1 MGIQPLFCCFSN
13 MSPIISAITGIG
25 ASVLSFAFLIWG
37 IADLWFKKS
46 GVEVIYIISFV
57 LVILCLVLFILLLV
71 FIFITDSRGFNN
83 FARVLCLVIL
93 IMCAVAFIFML
104 ISWIILI
111 VDYAKLRKDLKDVE
125 EECLELLDITGT
137 ISYNPVKNCKI
148 PSSEWAAVF
157 VPSLITLIVLPLMAL
172 VANYLYKE
180 FTDRMN
186 LNPTPYPVTQN
197 TIPTIPNISQPEIN
211 LNINGPVPPMGNNVP
226 YPVPIQQSGVNINK

>member
-1 MGIQPLFCCFSN
+1 MGMEALFCCFRGLG
-13 MSPIISAITGIG
+13 PKISAITGLG

-37 IADLWFKKS
+37 LADLWFKRK
-46 GVEVIYIISFV
+46 GVHALYIITFV
-57 LVILCLVLFILLLV
+57 LVILALVGFALLFV
-71 FIFITDSRGFNN
+71 FLMMTGQRAINN
-83 FARVLCLVIL
+83 LGRTICLVI
-93 IMCAVAFIFML
+93 IMICVLAFIFML

-111 VDYAKLRKDLKDVE
+111 VYYA
-125 EECLELLDITGT
+125 GT
-137 ISYNPVKNCKI
+137 DKTIHSH
-148 PSSEWAAVF
+148 EWAAVF

>member
-13 MSPIISAITGIG
+13 MSPI
-25 ASVLSFAFLIWG
+25 
-37 IADLWFKKS
+37 
-46 GVEVIYIISFV
+46 IYIISFV

-111 VDYAKLRKDLKDVE
+111 VDYAKLRKDKKDDE
-125 EECLELLDITGT
+125 EECLEFLDI
-137 ISYNPVKNCKI
+137 NPVKNCKI

-157 VPSLITLIVLPLMAL
+157 VPSLITLIALPIMAL
-172 VANYLYKE
+172 AANYLYKV
-180 FTDRMN
+180 FTDKMN
-186 LNPTPYPVTQN
+186 TTPYPVN
-197 TIPTIPNISQPEIN
+197 IPNNSMPTIPNIAPPEIIP
-211 LNINGPVPPMGNNVP
+211 NINGPVPPMGNNVP
-226 YPVPIQQSGVNINK
+226 FPVPIQQSVVNINQ

>member
-1 MGIQPLFCCFSN
+1 MGMEALFCCFRGLG
-13 MSPIISAITGIG
+13 PKISAITGLG

-37 IADLWFKKS
+37 LADLWFKRT
-46 GVEVIYIISFV
+46 GVHVLYIITFV
-57 LVILCLVLFILLLV
+57 LVILALVGFALLFV
-71 FIFITDSRGFNN
+71 FLMMTGPRAINN
-83 FARVLCLVIL
+83 LGRTICLVI
-93 IMCAVAFIFML
+93 IMICVLAFIFML

-111 VDYAKLRKDLKDVE
+111 VYYADLRKDLKDIGSDE
-125 EECLELLDITGT
+125 T
-137 ISYNPVKNCKI
+137 I
-148 PSSEWAAVF
+148 PSHDWAAVF

>member
-1 MGIQPLFCCFSN
+1 MGMEALFCCFRGLG
-13 MSPIISAITGIG
+13 PKISAITGLG

-37 IADLWFKKS
+37 LADLWFKRK
-46 GVEVIYIISFV
+46 GVNALYIITFV
-57 LVILCLVLFILLLV
+57 LVILALVGFALLFV
-71 FIFITDSRGFNN
+71 FLMRTGPRAINN
-83 FARVLCLVIL
+83 LGRTICLVI
-93 IMCAVAFIFML
+93 IMICVLAFIFML

-111 VDYAKLRKDLKDVE
+111 VYYADSDK
-125 EECLELLDITGT
+125 T
-137 ISYNPVKNCKI
+137 IDSH
-148 PSSEWAAVF
+148 EWAAVF

>member
-1 MGIQPLFCCFSN
+1 MGMEALFCCFRGLG
-13 MSPIISAITGIG
+13 PKISAITGLG

-37 IADLWFKKS
+37 LADLWFKRT
-46 GVEVIYIISFV
+46 GVHVLYIITFV
-57 LVILCLVLFILLLV
+57 LVILALVGFALLFV
-71 FIFITDSRGFNN
+71 FLMKIGPRAINN
-83 FARVLCLVIL
+83 LGRTICLVI
-93 IMCAVAFIFML
+93 IMICVLAFIFML

-111 VDYAKLRKDLKDVE
+111 VYYADSDK
-125 EECLELLDITGT
+125 T
-137 ISYNPVKNCKI
+137 IDSH
-148 PSSEWAAVF
+148 EWAAVF

>member
-1 MGIQPLFCCFSN
+1 MGMEALFCCFRGLG
-13 MSPIISAITGIG
+13 PKISAITGLG

-37 IADLWFKKS
+37 LADLEFKRK
-46 GVEVIYIISFV
+46 GVHALYIITFV
-57 LVILCLVLFILLLV
+57 LVILALVGFALLFV
-71 FIFITDSRGFNN
+71 FLMKIGPRAINN
-83 FARVLCLVIL
+83 LGRTICLVI
-93 IMCAVAFIFML
+93 IMICVLAFIFML

-111 VDYAKLRKDLKDVE
+111 VYYADSDK
-125 EECLELLDITGT
+125 T
-137 ISYNPVKNCKI
+137 IDSH
-148 PSSEWAAVF
+148 EWAAVF

>member
-1 MGIQPLFCCFSN
+1 MGMEALFCCFRGLG
-13 MSPIISAITGIG
+13 PKISAITGLG

-37 IADLWFKKS
+37 LADLWFKRK
-46 GVEVIYIISFV
+46 GVHALYIITFV
-57 LVILCLVLFILLLV
+57 LVILALVGFALLFV
-71 FIFITDSRGFNN
+71 FLMRTGPRAINN
-83 FARVLCLVIL
+83 LGRTICLVI
-93 IMCAVAFIFML
+93 IMICVLAFIFML

-111 VDYAKLRKDLKDVE
+111 VYYADSDK
-125 EECLELLDITGT
+125 T
-137 ISYNPVKNCKI
+137 IHSH
-148 PSSEWAAVF
+148 EWAAVF

>member
-1 MGIQPLFCCFSN
+1 MGMEALFCCFRGLG
-13 MSPIISAITGIG
+13 PKISAITGLG

-37 IADLWFKKS
+37 LADLWFKRT
-46 GVEVIYIISFV
+46 GVHVLYIITFV
-57 LVILCLVLFILLLV
+57 LVILALVGFALLFV
-71 FIFITDSRGFNN
+71 FLMMTVPRAINN
-83 FARVLCLVIL
+83 LGRIICLVI
-93 IMCAVAFIFML
+93 IMICVLAFIFML

-111 VDYAKLRKDLKDVE
+111 VYYADLRKDLKDSGSDE
-125 EECLELLDITGT
+125 T
-137 ISYNPVKNCKI
+137 I
-148 PSSEWAAVF
+148 PSHDWAAVF

-186 LNPTPYPVTQN
+186 LNPTPTQN

>member
-1 MGIQPLFCCFSN
+1 MGMEALFCCFRGLG
-13 MSPIISAITGIG
+13 PKISAITGLG

-37 IADLWFKKS
+37 LADLWFKRK
-46 GVEVIYIISFV
+46 GVHALYIITFV
-57 LVILCLVLFILLLV
+57 LVILALVGFALLFV
-71 FIFITDSRGFNN
+71 FLMRTGPRAINN
-83 FARVLCLVIL
+83 LGRTICLVI
-93 IMCAVAFIFML
+93 IMICVLAFIFML
-104 ISWIILI
+104 ISWIMLI
-111 VDYAKLRKDLKDVE
+111 VYYADPDK
-125 EECLELLDITGT
+125 T
-137 ISYNPVKNCKI
+137 NP
-148 PSSEWAAVF
+148 SHEWAAVF

>member
-1 MGIQPLFCCFSN
+1 MGMEALFCCFRGLG
-13 MSPIISAITGIG
+13 PKISAITGLG

-37 IADLWFKKS
+37 LADLWFKRK
-46 GVEVIYIISFV
+46 GVQVLYIITFV
-57 LVILCLVLFILLLV
+57 LVILALVGFALLFV
-71 FIFITDSRGFNN
+71 FLMMTVPRAINN
-83 FARVLCLVIL
+83 LGRIICLVI
-93 IMCAVAFIFML
+93 IMICVLAFIFML

-111 VDYAKLRKDLKDVE
+111 VYYADLRKDLKDIGSDE
-125 EECLELLDITGT
+125 T
-137 ISYNPVKNCKI
+137 I
-148 PSSEWAAVF
+148 PSHDWAAVF

-186 LNPTPYPVTQN
+186 LNPTPTQN

>member
-1 MGIQPLFCCFSN
+1 MGMEALFCCFRGLG
-13 MSPIISAITGIG
+13 PKISAITGLG

-37 IADLWFKKS
+37 LADLEFKRK
-46 GVEVIYIISFV
+46 GVHALYIITFV
-57 LVILCLVLFILLLV
+57 LVILALIGFALLFV
-71 FIFITDSRGFNN
+71 FLMKIGPRAINN
-83 FARVLCLVIL
+83 LGRTICLVI
-93 IMCAVAFIFML
+93 IMICVLAFIFML

-111 VDYAKLRKDLKDVE
+111 VYYA
-125 EECLELLDITGT
+125 GT
-137 ISYNPVKNCKI
+137 DKTIHSH
-148 PSSEWAAVF
+148 EWAAVF

>member
-1 MGIQPLFCCFSN
+1 MGMEALFCCFRGLG
-13 MSPIISAITGIG
+13 PKISAITGLG

-37 IADLWFKKS
+37 LADLWFKRT
-46 GVEVIYIISFV
+46 GVHVLYIITFV
-57 LVILCLVLFILLLV
+57 LVILALVGFALLFV
-71 FIFITDSRGFNN
+71 FLMMTAPRAINN
-83 FARVLCLVIL
+83 LGRIICLVI
-93 IMCAVAFIFML
+93 IMICVLAFIFML

-111 VDYAKLRKDLKDVE
+111 VYYADLRKDLKDIGSDE
-125 EECLELLDITGT
+125 T
-137 ISYNPVKNCKI
+137 I
-148 PSSEWAAVF
+148 PSHDWAAVF

-186 LNPTPYPVTQN
+186 LNPTTPYPVTQN

>member
-1 MGIQPLFCCFSN
+1 MGMEALFCCFRGLG
-13 MSPIISAITGIG
+13 PKISAITGLG

-37 IADLWFKKS
+37 LADLWFKRK
-46 GVEVIYIISFV
+46 GVHALYIITFV
-57 LVILCLVLFILLLV
+57 LVILALVGFALLFV
-71 FIFITDSRGFNN
+71 FLMITGQRAINN
-83 FARVLCLVIL
+83 LGRTICLVI
-93 IMCAVAFIFML
+93 IMICVLAFIFML

-111 VDYAKLRKDLKDVE
+111 VYYADSDK
-125 EECLELLDITGT
+125 T
-137 ISYNPVKNCKI
+137 IDSH
-148 PSSEWAAVF
+148 EWAAVF

>member
-1 MGIQPLFCCFSN
+1 MGMEALFCCFRGLG
-13 MSPIISAITGIG
+13 PKISAITGLG

-37 IADLWFKKS
+37 LADLWFKRK
-46 GVEVIYIISFV
+46 GVHALYIITFV
-57 LVILCLVLFILLLV
+57 LVILALVGFALLFV
-71 FIFITDSRGFNN
+71 FLMKIGPRAINN
-83 FARVLCLVIL
+83 LGRTICLVI
-93 IMCAVAFIFML
+93 IMICVLAFIFML

-111 VDYAKLRKDLKDVE
+111 VYYADSDK
-125 EECLELLDITGT
+125 T
-137 ISYNPVKNCKI
+137 IDSH
-148 PSSEWAAVF
+148 EWAAVF

>member
-1 MGIQPLFCCFSN
+1 MGMEALFCCFRGLG
-13 MSPIISAITGIG
+13 PKISAITGLG

-37 IADLWFKKS
+37 LADLWFKRT
-46 GVEVIYIISFV
+46 GVHVLYIITFV
-57 LVILCLVLFILLLV
+57 LVILALVGFALLFV
-71 FIFITDSRGFNN
+71 FLMMTVPRAINN
-83 FARVLCLVIL
+83 LGRIICLVI
-93 IMCAVAFIFML
+93 IMICVLAFIFML

-111 VDYAKLRKDLKDVE
+111 VYYADLRKDLKDIGSDE
-125 EECLELLDITGT
+125 T
-137 ISYNPVKNCKI
+137 I
-148 PSSEWAAVF
+148 PSHDWAAVF

-186 LNPTPYPVTQN
+186 LNPTPSPYPVTQN

>member
-1 MGIQPLFCCFSN
+1 MGMEALFCCFRGLG
-13 MSPIISAITGIG
+13 PKISAITGLG

-37 IADLWFKKS
+37 LADLWFKRK
-46 GVEVIYIISFV
+46 GVHALYIITFV
-57 LVILCLVLFILLLV
+57 LVILALVGFALLFV
-71 FIFITDSRGFNN
+71 FLMMTGQRAINN
-83 FARVLCLVIL
+83 LGRTICLVI
-93 IMCAVAFIFML
+93 IMICVLAFIFML

-111 VDYAKLRKDLKDVE
+111 VYYADLRKDLKDIGSDE
-125 EECLELLDITGT
+125 T
-137 ISYNPVKNCKI
+137 I
-148 PSSEWAAVF
+148 PSHDWAAVF

>member
-1 MGIQPLFCCFSN
+1 MGMEALFCCFRGLG
-13 MSPIISAITGIG
+13 PKISAITGLG

-37 IADLWFKKS
+37 LADLEFKRK
-46 GVEVIYIISFV
+46 GVHVLYIITFV
-57 LVILCLVLFILLLV
+57 LVILALVGFALLFV
-71 FIFITDSRGFNN
+71 FLMMTVPRAINN
-83 FARVLCLVIL
+83 LGRIICLVI
-93 IMCAVAFIFML
+93 IMICVLAFIFML

-111 VDYAKLRKDLKDVE
+111 VYYADLRKDLKDIGSDE
-125 EECLELLDITGT
+125 T
-137 ISYNPVKNCKI
+137 I
-148 PSSEWAAVF
+148 PSHDWAAVF

-186 LNPTPYPVTQN
+186 LNPTPTQN

>member
-1 MGIQPLFCCFSN
+1 MGMEALFCCFRGLG
-13 MSPIISAITGIG
+13 PKISAITGLG

-37 IADLWFKKS
+37 LADLWFKRT
-46 GVEVIYIISFV
+46 GVHVLYIITFV
-57 LVILCLVLFILLLV
+57 LVILALVGFALLFV
-71 FIFITDSRGFNN
+71 FLMMTVPRAINN
-83 FARVLCLVIL
+83 LGRIICLVI
-93 IMCAVAFIFML
+93 IMICVLAFIFML

-111 VDYAKLRKDLKDVE
+111 VYYADLRKDLKDIGSDE
-125 EECLELLDITGT
+125 T
-137 ISYNPVKNCKI
+137 I
-148 PSSEWAAVF
+148 PSHDWAAVF

-180 FTDRMN
+180 FTDRM
-186 LNPTPYPVTQN
+186 TPYPVTQN

>member
-1 MGIQPLFCCFSN
+1 MGMEALFCCFRGLG
-13 MSPIISAITGIG
+13 PKISAITGFG

-37 IADLWFKKS
+37 LADLWFKRK
-46 GVEVIYIISFV
+46 GVNALYIITFV
-57 LVILCLVLFILLLV
+57 LVILALVGFALLFV
-71 FIFITDSRGFNN
+71 FLMKIGPRAINN
-83 FARVLCLVIL
+83 LGRTICLVI
-93 IMCAVAFIFML
+93 IMICVLAFIFML

-111 VDYAKLRKDLKDVE
+111 VYYADSDK
-125 EECLELLDITGT
+125 T
-137 ISYNPVKNCKI
+137 IDSH
-148 PSSEWAAVF
+148 EWAAVF

>member
-1 MGIQPLFCCFSN
+1 MGMEALFCCFRGLG
-13 MSPIISAITGIG
+13 PKISAITGLG

-37 IADLWFKKS
+37 LADLWFKRT
-46 GVEVIYIISFV
+46 GVHVLYIITFV
-57 LVILCLVLFILLLV
+57 LVILALVGFALLFV
-71 FIFITDSRGFNN
+71 FLMKIGPRAINN
-83 FARVLCLVIL
+83 LGRIICLVI
-93 IMCAVAFIFML
+93 IMICVLAFIFML

-111 VDYAKLRKDLKDVE
+111 VYYADLRKDLKDIGSDE
-125 EECLELLDITGT
+125 T
-137 ISYNPVKNCKI
+137 I
-148 PSSEWAAVF
+148 PSHDWAAVF

>member
-57 LVILCLVLFILLLV
+57 LIILCLVLFILLLV

-111 VDYAKLRKDLKDVE
+111 VDYAKLRKDLKDFE
-125 EECLELLDITGT
+125 EECLELLDITRT

-157 VPSLITLIVLPLMAL
+157 VPSLITLIALPIMAL
-172 VANYLYKE
+172 AANYLYKV
-180 FTDRMN
+180 FTDKMN
-186 LNPTPYPVTQN
+186 TTPYPVN
-197 TIPTIPNISQPEIN
+197 IPNNSMPTIPNVAPPEIIP
-211 LNINGPVPPMGNNVP
+211 NINGPVPPMGNNVP
-226 YPVPIQQSGVNINK
+226 FPVPIQQSVVNINQ

>member
-1 MGIQPLFCCFSN
+1 MGMEALFCCFRGLG
-13 MSPIISAITGIG
+13 PKISAITGLG

-37 IADLWFKKS
+37 LADLWFKRT
-46 GVEVIYIISFV
+46 GVHVLYIITFV
-57 LVILCLVLFILLLV
+57 LVILALVGFALLFV
-71 FIFITDSRGFNN
+71 FLMMTGQRAINN
-83 FARVLCLVIL
+83 LGRTICLVI
-93 IMCAVAFIFML
+93 IMICVLAFIFML

-111 VDYAKLRKDLKDVE
+111 VNYADLRKDLKDIGSDE
-125 EECLELLDITGT
+125 T
-137 ISYNPVKNCKI
+137 I
-148 PSSEWAAVF
+148 PSHEWAAVF

>member
-1 MGIQPLFCCFSN
+1 MGMEALFCCFRGLG
-13 MSPIISAITGIG
+13 PKISAITGLG

-37 IADLWFKKS
+37 LADLWFKRK
-46 GVEVIYIISFV
+46 GVHALYIITFV
-57 LVILCLVLFILLLV
+57 LVILALVGFALLFV
-71 FIFITDSRGFNN
+71 FLMRTGPRAINN
-83 FARVLCLVIL
+83 LGRTICLVI
-93 IMCAVAFIFML
+93 IMICVLAFIFML

-111 VDYAKLRKDLKDVE
+111 VYYAGSDE
-125 EECLELLDITGT
+125 AF
-137 ISYNPVKNCKI
+137 
-148 PSSEWAAVF
+148 PSNDWAAIF

>member
-1 MGIQPLFCCFSN
+1 MGMEALFCCFRGLG
-13 MSPIISAITGIG
+13 PKISAITGLG

-37 IADLWFKKS
+37 LADLWFKRT
-46 GVEVIYIISFV
+46 GVHVLYIITFV
-57 LVILCLVLFILLLV
+57 LVILALVGFALLFV
-71 FIFITDSRGFNN
+71 FLMKIGPRAINN
-83 FARVLCLVIL
+83 LGRIICLVI
-93 IMCAVAFIFML
+93 IMICVVAFIFML

-111 VDYAKLRKDLKDVE
+111 VYYADLRKDLKDIGSDE
-125 EECLELLDITGT
+125 T
-137 ISYNPVKNCKI
+137 I
-148 PSSEWAAVF
+148 PSHDWAAVF

>member
-1 MGIQPLFCCFSN
+1 MGMEALFCCFRGLG
-13 MSPIISAITGIG
+13 PKISAITGLG

-37 IADLWFKKS
+37 LADLWFKRK
-46 GVEVIYIISFV
+46 GVNALYIITFV
-57 LVILCLVLFILLLV
+57 LVILALVGFALLFV
-71 FIFITDSRGFNN
+71 FLMKIGPRAINN
-83 FARVLCLVIL
+83 LGRTICLVI
-93 IMCAVAFIFML
+93 IMICVLAFIFML

-111 VDYAKLRKDLKDVE
+111 VYYADPDK
-125 EECLELLDITGT
+125 T
-137 ISYNPVKNCKI
+137 IDSH
-148 PSSEWAAVF
+148 EWAAVF

>member
-1 MGIQPLFCCFSN
+1 MEALFCCFRGLG
-13 MSPIISAITGIG
+13 PKISAITGLG

-37 IADLWFKKS
+37 LADLWFKRT
-46 GVEVIYIISFV
+46 GVHVLYIITFV
-57 LVILCLVLFILLLV
+57 LVILALVGFALLFV
-71 FIFITDSRGFNN
+71 FLMMTVPRAINN
-83 FARVLCLVIL
+83 LGRIICLVI
-93 IMCAVAFIFML
+93 IMICVLAFIFML

-111 VDYAKLRKDLKDVE
+111 VYYADLRKDLKDIGSDE
-125 EECLELLDITGT
+125 T
-137 ISYNPVKNCKI
+137 I
-148 PSSEWAAVF
+148 PSHDWAAVF

-186 LNPTPYPVTQN
+186 LNPTPTQN

>member
-1 MGIQPLFCCFSN
+1 MGMEALFCCFRGLG
-13 MSPIISAITGIG
+13 PKISAITGLG

-37 IADLWFKKS
+37 LADLWFKRT
-46 GVEVIYIISFV
+46 GVHVLYIITFV
-57 LVILCLVLFILLLV
+57 LVILALVGFALLFV
-71 FIFITDSRGFNN
+71 FLMMTGQRAINN
-83 FARVLCLVIL
+83 LGRIICLVI
-93 IMCAVAFIFML
+93 IMICVLAFIFML
-104 ISWIILI
+104 ISWIMLI
-111 VDYAKLRKDLKDVE
+111 VYYADLRKDLKDSGSDE
-125 EECLELLDITGT
+125 T
-137 ISYNPVKNCKI
+137 I
-148 PSSEWAAVF
+148 PSHDWAAVF

>member
-1 MGIQPLFCCFSN
+1 MGMEALFCCFRGLG
-13 MSPIISAITGIG
+13 PKISAITGLG

-37 IADLWFKKS
+37 LADLWFKRK
-46 GVEVIYIISFV
+46 GVHALYIITFV
-57 LVILCLVLFILLLV
+57 LVILALVGFALLFV
-71 FIFITDSRGFNN
+71 FLMMTGPRAINN
-83 FARVLCLVIL
+83 LGRTICLVI
-93 IMCAVAFIFML
+93 IMICVLAFIFML

-111 VDYAKLRKDLKDVE
+111 VYYADSDK
-125 EECLELLDITGT
+125 T
-137 ISYNPVKNCKI
+137 IDSH
-148 PSSEWAAVF
+148 EWAAVF

>member
-1 MGIQPLFCCFSN
+1 MGMEALFCCFRGLG
-13 MSPIISAITGIG
+13 PKISAITGLG

-37 IADLWFKKS
+37 LADLWFKRK
-46 GVEVIYIISFV
+46 GVHALYIITFV
-57 LVILCLVLFILLLV
+57 LVILALVGFALLFV
-71 FIFITDSRGFNN
+71 FLMRTGPRAINN
-83 FARVLCLVIL
+83 LGRTICLVI
-93 IMCAVAFIFML
+93 IMICVLAFIFML

-111 VDYAKLRKDLKDVE
+111 VYYADSDK
-125 EECLELLDITGT
+125 T
-137 ISYNPVKNCKI
+137 IDSH
-148 PSSEWAAVF
+148 EWAAVF

>member
-1 MGIQPLFCCFSN
+1 MGMEALFCCFRGLG
-13 MSPIISAITGIG
+13 PKISAITGLG

-37 IADLWFKKS
+37 LADLWFKRK
-46 GVEVIYIISFV
+46 GVNALYIITFV
-57 LVILCLVLFILLLV
+57 LVILALVGFALLFV
-71 FIFITDSRGFNN
+71 FLMKIGPRAINN
-83 FARVLCLVIL
+83 LGRTICLVI
-93 IMCAVAFIFML
+93 IMICVLAFIFML

-111 VDYAKLRKDLKDVE
+111 VYYADSDK
-125 EECLELLDITGT
+125 T
-137 ISYNPVKNCKI
+137 IDSH
-148 PSSEWAAVF
+148 EWAAVF

>member
-1 MGIQPLFCCFSN
+1 MGMEALFCCFRGLG
-13 MSPIISAITGIG
+13 PKISAITGLG

-37 IADLWFKKS
+37 LADLEFKRK
-46 GVEVIYIISFV
+46 GVHVLYIITFV
-57 LVILCLVLFILLLV
+57 LVILALVGFALLFV
-71 FIFITDSRGFNN
+71 FLMRTGPRAINN
-83 FARVLCLVIL
+83 LGRIICLVI
-93 IMCAVAFIFML
+93 IMICVLAFIFML

-111 VDYAKLRKDLKDVE
+111 VYYADSDK
-125 EECLELLDITGT
+125 T
-137 ISYNPVKNCKI
+137 IDSH
-148 PSSEWAAVF
+148 EWAAVF